1 MSGTVVHDGEAMTPA
16 AQALQSSKR
25 LVIKV
30 GTSLIVDKD
39 GSTSREWLA
48 ALAKD
53 IFAFK
58 SDGKEILIVSSGA
71 IAVGLGVMSTSAGKT
86 RRDAKQSLKLETKQ
100 AASAVGQAVLIDAW
114 SQSLAPFDVP
124 VGQVLLTLDD
134 TRNRRRYLNAR
145 ATLNALLSE
154 GAVPVINENDTL
166 ATNEIRY
173 GDNDRLAAHVAELAG
188 ADTLLILSDVNGL
201 YTADPT
207 VSSDA
212 VLIPEVAEIDPE
224 IEAMA
229 ADTRKDPGSGSGGMA
244 TKLASARIA
253 KSAGCAT
260 IIAKGSID
268 ADGQSALTRVLA
280 GSPATLFHAG
290 STVRSARKTWIKNLQ
305 SIAGSV
311 VIDDG
316 AVAAIRSGASLL
328 PVGIVALEGN
338 FSKGDLILIQSASA
352 TGGAN
357 PIIARGLSTYDSV
370 DLGKVVGRS
379 SNEIAGILGYRR
391 RDAVIDRDDMV
402 LEDVNLS

>member
-1 MSGTVVHDGEAMTPA
+1 M
-16 AQALQSSKR
+16 
-25 LVIKV
+25 
-30 GTSLIVDKD
+30 
-39 GSTSREWLA
+39 
-48 ALAKD
+48 
-53 IFAFK
+53 
-58 SDGKEILIVSSGA
+58 
-71 IAVGLGVMSTSAGKT
+71 
-86 RRDAKQSLKLETKQ
+86 
-100 AASAVGQAVLIDAW
+100 
-114 SQSLAPFDVP
+114 
-124 VGQVLLTLDD
+124 
-134 TRNRRRYLNAR
+134 
-145 ATLNALLSE
+145 
-154 GAVPVINENDTL
+154 INENDTL

-280 GSPATLFHAG
+280 GSPAALFHAG

-305 SIAGSV
+305 SLAGSV
-311 VIDDG
+311 VSDDG

-357 PIIARGLSTYDSV
+357 PIFARCLSTYDSV